1 MAKLTNQLIAEAQNH
16 GVDPRGMTAEQVK
29 AALVNAKR
37 GKLAASPSSPARTA
51 GEDEA
56 SLSELADA
64 LRASQEEAASVA
76 LSLYD
81 GGPVPKADLPELR
94 ANADEY
100 LAGARA
106 VRSQVEKARALNG
119 LQIGLAEESLHAAA
133 ERGQLQAEAE
143 AGVEANAYLNAR
155 IKGMESRLMML
166 YALDDRQRRAREE
179 TARALGNGL
188 DPEAVVRAAG
198 EESLK
203 RRKAGGLRTRQRDN
217 LTPDWDSALSDG

>member
-1 MAKLTNQLIAEAQNH
+1 MAKLTSQLIAEAQNH
-16 GVDPRGMTAEQVK
+16 GLDPRGMTAEEVK
-29 AALVNAKR
+29 EALINAKR
-37 GKLAASPSSPARTA
+37 GKLAGSPSAPARTV

-56 SLSELADA
+56 SLSELAEA
-64 LRASQEEAASVA
+64 LNASQEEAASVA
-76 LSLYD
+76 LSLYGD
-81 GGPVPKADLPELR
+81 GSVPKADLPELR

-106 VRSQVEKARALNG
+106 VRSQITKANVLNG

-143 AGVEANAYLNAR
+143 AGVEVNAYLNAR
-155 IKGMESRLMML
+155 VKAMENRLALL

-203 RRKAGGLRTRQRDN
+203 RRKAGELRTRQRPN